1 MGKDLKEIVILHS
14 NDIHGTFA
22 GEEDNNGKL
31 YHSLAQVAGYV
42 KKKKAENPDT
52 LFCIAGDVFQGSL
65 IDSDFQGMST
75 IDMLNL
81 CGIDIMSIGN
91 HELDYGIA
99 HLMFASRYA
108 DFPIINANFRMRKNN
123 RTMFKPYTKLEMCGL
138 RVLVIGLITKDI
150 VDQTKAE
157 GLVGTYVTVND
168 PVDEVREVI
177 EQVRAEGWVP
187 DITVLMTHIGHD
199 SDIEL
204 AKALDPSLG
213 VSMIIGAH
221 SHTYLEQLEL
231 YACSCR

>member
-1 MGKDLKEIVILHS
+1 
-14 NDIHGTFA
+14 
-22 GEEDNNGKL
+22 
-31 YHSLAQVAGYV
+31 
-42 KKKKAENPDT
+42 
-52 LFCIAGDVFQGSL
+52 
-65 IDSDFQGMST
+65 
-75 IDMLNL
+75 
-81 CGIDIMSIGN
+81 MSIGN

-123 RTMFKPYTKLEMCGL
+123 RTMFKPYTKLEMGDL

-177 EQVRAEGWVP
+177 EQVRAGDSVP

-199 SDIEL
+199 SDVKL

-213 VSMIIGAH
+213 VKLIIGAH
-221 SHTYLEQLEL
+221 SHTYWMDIDEKYGTIITRLKRDLDNYGRGNTTEVGQLFVDAFTDSLDVDVMMMLSEF
-231 YACSCR
+231 